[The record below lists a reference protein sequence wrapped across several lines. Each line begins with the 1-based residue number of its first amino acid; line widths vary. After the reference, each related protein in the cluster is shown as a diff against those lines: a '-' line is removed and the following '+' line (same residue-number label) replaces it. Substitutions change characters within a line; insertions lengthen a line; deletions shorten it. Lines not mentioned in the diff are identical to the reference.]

1 MTDQPFRRIK
11 CLNCGEVYDE
21 AQGIPD
27 LDIPPGTRW
36 EDLPEDFL
44 CPQCASDKRD
54 FVVV

>member
-1 MTDQPFRRIK
+1 MTDQPFRRFK